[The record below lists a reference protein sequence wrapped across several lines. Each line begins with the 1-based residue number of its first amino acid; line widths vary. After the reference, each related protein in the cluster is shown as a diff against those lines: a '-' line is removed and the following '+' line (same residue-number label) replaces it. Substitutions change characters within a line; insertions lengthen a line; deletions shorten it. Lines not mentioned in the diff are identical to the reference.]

1 MACLNIL
8 KQEIRAIESTFPRQ
22 HERFQVLSATV
33 DELTCRF
40 IDNKGKKHEIHGNI
54 TETYP
59 NTPPVWFC
67 DTDDP
72 TISAVLE
79 HLSNTNGKNNHII
92 EQVRFLVSELCL
104 RNGLSEPLDLKCLHL
119 THEGSPYRGYSES
132 VPTSSRASSG
142 HGSCSGDNSS
152 DEDNADDESDRDE
165 DLDEEDVE
173 IHIDFEEPTAI
184 TKKSDGDIGV
194 EHLSTLE
201 RLKQNQREDYLR
213 GAVTGSVQAT
223 DRLMKE
229 LRDIYKSDTFKKR
242 IYTVELVNDNLYEW
256 DVKMF
261 SVDSESPLMADLA
274 LLKERE
280 GKDYIQFR
288 FVFKD
293 NYPFEPPFV
302 HIVAPI
308 ITGGYVLVGGAICME
323 LLTKQGW
330 CAAYNVES
338 VIMQIAATLVKG
350 KARIQFG
357 PNKNQYSLA
366 RAQQSFKSLVQIHE
380 KNGWYTPPKEDG

>member
-1 MACLNIL
+1 MDDPKGFTVFELLLSTLTPYKNLNIDT
-8 KQEIRAIESTFPRQ
+8 S
-22 HERFQVLSATV
+22 
-33 DELTCRF
+33 
-40 IDNKGKKHEIHGNI
+40 
-54 TETYP
+54 
-59 NTPPVWFC
+59 FC
-67 DTDDP
+67 
-72 TISAVLE
+72 
-79 HLSNTNGKNNHII
+79 
-92 EQVRFLVSELCL
+92 F
-104 RNGLSEPLDLKCLHL
+104 
-119 THEGSPYRGYSES
+119 GSRWRGYSES
-132 VPTSSRASSG
+132 SNIGNVIQGKTNNHVLPQIVINLVIIQMKKIIWQHSFSLALCITRMENPYIAL
-142 HGSCSGDNSS
+142 SC
-152 DEDNADDESDRDE
+152 
-165 DLDEEDVE
+165 DLRFKKKKPWPLC
-173 IHIDFEEPTAI
+173 HFEEFI
-184 TKKSDGDIGV
+184 FKRYCHENTKLGINCIFVCSIYDETENSLIIKMSEIFGDGDIGDGDIGV